1 MRASGLSLLR
11 ACESGNKGSGTSVAN
26 PFEERGIFF
35 IELEPVFARDRIKG
49 NPRGNINRGEGER
62 EWKWSCKSRDRSKVY
77 FFRIRNIFSNQFEH
91 KFFFTRG
98 DLVIFFLIIAIVVK
112 FCVALSTVVRI
123 ESQISF
129 KGTRANVA
137 SPAK

>member
-91 KFFFTRG
+91 KFFFN
-98 DLVIFFLIIAIVVK
+98 FFLNNSNSCKILCRFINGGENR
-112 FCVALSTVVRI
+112 VANLV
-123 ESQISF
+123 
-129 KGTRANVA
+129 
-137 SPAK
+137 